1 MSTVQ
6 EVAKGPTSIRQKNAL
21 KILNDMICTTAIL
34 ALQLSY
40 LPTVEWPRQE
50 EYTTVSLYR
59 QSNQRR
65 LDELF
70 IKED

>member
-1 MSTVQ
+1 M
-6 EVAKGPTSIRQKNAL
+6 
-21 KILNDMICTTAIL
+21 KILNNMICTTAIL

-40 LPTVEWPRQE
+40 LPTVKWPKQE

-70 IKED
+70 TKDN